1 MKHTLQ
7 FVQGQASKSHVRK
20 LMLSLPIGVLVYFTE
35 PGTFIREAGERF
47 VKHKGAVVQEMRL
60 GDIDFIG
67 FW

>member
-1 MKHTLQ
+1 
-7 FVQGQASKSHVRK
+7 
-20 LMLSLPIGVLVYFTE
+20 MLSLPIGVLVYFTE

-67 FW
+67 FIGFW